1 MSAASVGYT
10 ENGSVQILNCYNTGS
25 VTGATC
31 VGGIAGKHTGG
42 TDPTVTNCY
51 NTGSVKGA
59 SCGALVGEYAAEIR
73 NSYYL
78 EGSASAATGNTKDGV
93 NVEATA
99 KTAAEMKETAFVLAL
114 GNEAFHQDDGRN
126 GGYPLLAWQGGT
138 HVVNTAAA
146 EAIARAAEKLTVEPT
161 LVTENCTLALAST
174 VEGFDGTITWASSN
188 GAVITPEGVVTLPS
202 TGTVYVKLTATLA
215 YGGETGTKTFLITVK
230 SLKAQNDELV
240 TAAKSLLDSKSTAEP
255 GPRYGYEPLHLCG
268 KLSEQK

>member
-1 MSAASVGYT
+1 MSGAA
-10 ENGSVQILNCYNTGS
+10 
-25 VTGATC
+25 
-31 VGGIAGKHTGG
+31 
-42 TDPTVTNCY
+42 
-51 NTGSVKGA
+51 
-59 SCGALVGEYAAEIR
+59 CGAIAGEYAAEIR
-73 NSYYL
+73 NCYYL

-188 GAVITPEGVVTLPS
+188 GAVITP
-202 TGTVYVKLTATLA
+202 
-215 YGGETGTKTFLITVK
+215 
-230 SLKAQNDELV
+230 
-240 TAAKSLLDSKSTAEP
+240 
-255 GPRYGYEPLHLCG
+255 
-268 KLSEQK
+268 

>member
-1 MSAASVGYT
+1 M
-10 ENGSVQILNCYNTGS
+10 QILNCYNTGS

-146 EAIARAAEKLTVEPT
+146 EAIRARRK
-161 LVTENCTLALAST
+161 
-174 VEGFDGTITWASSN
+174 SSRSSRRSSPRT
-188 GAVITPEGVVTLPS
+188 ARWRSLRRS
-202 TGTVYVKLTATLA
+202 RALTAR
-215 YGGETGTKTFLITVK
+215 
-230 SLKAQNDELV
+230 S
-240 TAAKSLLDSKSTAEP
+240 P
-255 GPRYGYEPLHLCG
+255 GPARTARSSRRRAL
-268 KLSEQK
+268 